1 MNAKMLMIACA
12 TFISA
17 IFGIAASSIAT
28 ECFNKNESYKT
39 EKKSNYDFIIFNL
52 VCNIIMVLLGA
63 GCMYLGATSPF

>member
-1 MNAKMLMIACA
+1 MNAKILMIACA

-52 VCNIIMVLLGA
+52 VCNIIMLLLGA

>member
-1 MNAKMLMIACA
+1 MLMIACA

>member
-1 MNAKMLMIACA
+1 MNTKMLMIACA

-28 ECFNKNESYKT
+28 ECFNKNESFKT

-52 VCNIIMVLLGA
+52 VCNIIMLLLGA
-63 GCMYLGATSPF
+63 GCIYMGATSPY